1 MTARI
6 ARCGASNH
14 CRFVALAAIALS
26 GAGCVAMR
34 PVTISPPPVQLLDA
48 AELALP
54 VNCVAAPGAVYRTLF
69 EVQPDGRVSAPRSE
83 SGDGCVQQALRD
95 WVLTFSYAPLA
106 APTPVAFDWMAVT
119 ASRSR

>member
-6 ARCGASNH
+6 ARCGAANH
-14 CRFVALAAIALS
+14 CRFAALAAIVLAS
-26 GAGCVAMR
+26 SGCVAMR
-34 PVTISPPPVQLLDA
+34 PVTISPPPVQLLEA

-54 VNCVAAPGAVYRTLF
+54 VHCAAVPGTVYRTLF

-83 SGDGCVQQALRD
+83 AGDGCVQEALRD
-95 WVLTFSYAPLA
+95 WVMTFSYAPLA

>member
-1 MTARI
+1 MAARI
-6 ARCGASNH
+6 ARCGASKH
-14 CRFVALAAIALS
+14 RRSLVLAVIALS
-26 GAGCVAMR
+26 GAGCTAVR
-34 PVTISPPPVQLLDA
+34 PVTTSPPPVQLLDA
-48 AELALP
+48 AELTLP
-54 VNCVAAPGAVYRTLF
+54 DNCVAAPGAVYRTLF

-95 WVLTFSYAPLA
+95 WVTTFSYAPLD